1 MLYKNAVHIFSVRA
15 ETQRICYDFVVEK
28 GITKAGLQFFEL
40 LTPDQRAS
48 IRCVSADGAGWIA
61 ACIQKYCPNAERC
74 ADPFHV
80 VSWATEALD
89 KERRKA
95 WAEAHQ
101 VAKEAPKRSKGRP
114 AKGETENTEK
124 KQATSVKNL
133 RYVLLKNPENL

>member
-1 MLYKNAVHIFSVRA
+1 MTVVINHDTASVIWCSVGYGKKVLA
-15 ETQRICYDFVVEK
+15 
-28 GITKAGLQFFEL
+28 QFFEL
-40 LTPDQRAS
+40 LTPEQRAS
-48 IRCVSADGAGWIA
+48 IRCISADGASWIA